1 MSVKPVPEGY
11 HSITPYLI
19 IRGASRAIDYY
30 KEAFGAVEMFRMEHE
45 GKVGHAELKMGDSVV
60 MLADEHPETGQ
71 LGPESVGGSPV
82 TIMLYVDAVDEVFPR
97 AIESGGTELRPVEDQ
112 FYGDRSGNLRD
123 PFGHVWVI
131 ATHVEDVSPE
141 EMERRMAEESRETG
155 DGSRE

>member
-1 MSVKPVPEGY
+1 MSVNPIPEGY

-30 KEAFGAVEMFRMEHE
+30 TKAFGATEMFRMEHE
-45 GKVGHAELKMGDSVV
+45 GKIGHAELKMGDSVV
-60 MLADEHPETGQ
+60 MLADESPEMGY
-71 LGPESVGGSPV
+71 LGPEAIGGSPV

-97 AIESGGTELRPVEDQ
+97 AIEAGGTELRPVEDQ

-141 EMERRMAEESRETG
+141 EMERRAAAASKE
-155 DGSRE
+155 